1 MQKLHSL
8 LPLALLSTS
17 VSFAQVTEVPTSPKE
32 YFVEVP
38 GELEFTGQMIARPIQ
53 PQEHGEFG
61 LTLSDAAER
70 RAAALEILSNY
81 DVVETWPE
89 VDWFILSISEGTEN
103 DIATRLMS
111 TGNFEYVEPNW
122 RVYPI
127 ACPNDPRLN
136 QQWHHNANRMNS
148 CNGWDL
154 EVGDPNIVVAICDTG
169 IRRNHEEFQ
178 QHRKEAYN
186 AVDQVWENN
195 GGSVNDINGH
205 GTACTGC
212 AAANG
217 NNGVG
222 IAGSGWDLG
231 HRMLRVSNSSSGS
244 STITVLTHAA
254 RTAADVGDK
263 VASVSY
269 SGVQSSGVN
278 TTGGYV
284 RGKGALLVW
293 AAGNSGQNMNGSR
306 DDNVIVVG
314 ATTSSDTKSSFSNYG
329 SFVDL
334 MAPGSSVYTTLSN
347 SNSSYGSVS
356 GTSFSC
362 PLTAG
367 LCGLIYSADP
377 SLTPT
382 EVETIL
388 RNGCDDLGSS
398 GVDNTYGYGRIDIFN
413 SLSLVGGGG
422 GPDLL
427 FSDDF
432 ESGGLSSGGWSNSNN
447 VRAKVAGGAAY
458 TGAYGARLKKG
469 GQGTGA
475 CLVGIA
481 SKQAWIESPAIDTT
495 GYTSVEIR
503 FAAEVINFEIPCE
516 ELTLQWYNGV
526 NWQDVTSIT
535 VDSWNL
541 FNVTMPSGA
550 ANNAA
555 MKFRFITN
563 AKGKFERANID
574 DVAVYGS

>member
-169 IRRNHEEFQ
+169 IRRTHEEFQ

-205 GTACTGC
+205 GTMCTGC

-244 STITVLTHAA
+244 STISVLTHAA